1 MALPGPASSAS
12 YLTELTVRVASLTFD
27 SQLISIDWYLYQKFL
42 GLKSLCSPMATVGFG
57 SRRFGKEF

>member
-27 SQLISIDWYLYQKFL
+27 FLLISIDLYLYREFL

-57 SRRFGKEF
+57 SRRFEKES